1 MIALMLAATAAA
13 AGETPS
19 SNAPRCRAI
28 ALDAAVGHYADIARA
43 MDPRRTASLY
53 AAGGVLVGPKAEPV
67 TGPKEIEAFL
77 AGFGGYKLGEQ
88 VMTVDTTE
96 RTATGWRT
104 VGEFRQRGN
113 DPKNEAFATG
123 GRYRAEW
130 RCLKG
135 GWRVARMQ
143 TFAGGQ

>member
-13 AGETPS
+13 ATGSTP
-19 SNAPRCRAI
+19 
-28 ALDAAVGHYADIARA
+28 
-43 MDPRRTASLY
+43 
-53 AAGGVLVGPKAEPV
+53 
-67 TGPKEIEAFL
+67 
-77 AGFGGYKLGEQ
+77 
-88 VMTVDTTE
+88 